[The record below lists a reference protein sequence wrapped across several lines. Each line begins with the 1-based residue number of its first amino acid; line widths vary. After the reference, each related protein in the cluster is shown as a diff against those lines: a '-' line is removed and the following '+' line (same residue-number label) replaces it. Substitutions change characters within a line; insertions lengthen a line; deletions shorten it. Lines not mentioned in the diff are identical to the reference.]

1 MAYLKN
7 KLVLHELQR
16 KYVDFARENK
26 PLRKKHVR
34 AKGYYQMHQIAS

>member
-26 PLRKKHVR
+26 PLRKNMSVQRGITKCI
-34 AKGYYQMHQIAS
+34 K

>member
-16 KYVDFARENK
+16 KYVDFARE
-26 PLRKKHVR
+26 
-34 AKGYYQMHQIAS
+34 KGVQRGITKCIK